1 MKHCWSCYK
10 NNYCPK
16 FSPKKKACKE
26 HRFAEGI
33 RSETLKKKK

>member
-10 NNYCPK
+10 SNECDK

-26 HRFAEGI
+26 HKFAEGI

>member
-10 NNYCPK
+10 SNECPK

-26 HRFAEGI
+26 HKFSEGI
-33 RSETLKKKK
+33 RSETLKKRK